1 MFMKLKM
8 ITCKQQR
15 HYKAFHLIPDIGK
28 KLTDIYNVTY
38 QECSAISDEY
48 KLQVYIR
55 IVKLFLEEDE
65 AVQAESYLNRAA
77 LLIPNSND
85 TLLNLTFKLSQARIL
100 DAKRKFLEACSK
112 YHELSYVGDIPE
124 DERVLCL

>member
-1 MFMKLKM
+1 MKLNLF
-8 ITCKQQR
+8 IHST
-15 HYKAFHLIPDIGK
+15 
-28 KLTDIYNVTY
+28 
-38 QECSAISDEY
+38 ISDEY

-77 LLIPNSND
+77 LLIPNSD
-85 TLLNLTFKLSQARIL
+85 DVLINLTFKLSQARIL

-112 YHELSYVGDIPE
+112 YHELSYVTDIPE
-124 DERVLCL
+124 DERIMCL